1 MARDRQVV
9 AEREDEDLITV
20 TMTEPQYH
28 ADFGRLEPGDEVDME
43 PRMARRWVGLHLAEA
58 DGLTYE
64 EAKVAGRV
72 RKIHP
77 YVEPEAAGPTTNPQ
91 VAVLQQQVAELT
103 RLVQSQLGGDAG
115 PQARDERPEP
125 AAPVRSAARGR
136 QPKGA
141 VEVPNPVEPK
151 EAPPTTGPDTGAP
164 ANTEM
169 TTDSKT
175 FSEAA
180 ADTKADKADGDKP
193 KE

>member
-1 MARDRQVV
+1 MARDKQAVM
-9 AEREDEDLITV
+9 EREDEDLITV

-43 PRMARRWVGLHLAEA
+43 PRMARRWVGLNLAEA

-77 YVEPEAAGPTTNPQ
+77 YVEPEASGPTMNPQ

-103 RLVQSQLGGDAG
+103 RLVQSQLGGSPDKE
-115 PQARDERPEP
+115 ERPEP
-125 AAPVRSAARGR
+125 AAKARATTRGQ

-151 EAPPTTGPDTGAP
+151 GPPE
-164 ANTEM
+164 NTES
-169 TTDSKT
+169 TEPKT
-175 FSEAA
+175 FSKAA
-180 ADTKADKADGDKP
+180 ADAKADEADGDKP

>member
-1 MARDRQVV
+1 MARDKQAV

-64 EAKVAGRV
+64 EAKVVGRV

-77 YVEPEAAGPTTNPQ
+77 YVEPEASGPTMNPQ

-103 RLVQSQLGGDAG
+103 RLVRSQLGGDTE
-115 PQARDERPEP
+115 PEERPEP
-125 AAPVRSAARGR
+125 AAPVRSAARAR

-151 EAPPTTGPDTGAP
+151 APPATTGPDIEPP

-180 ADTKADKADGDKP
+180 ADAKADKADGDKP